1 MRERTSSLN
10 RLPKISTFTQHC
22 AMIDLT
28 ARKVWVGYG
37 SSARSPE
44 STTTIREY
52 GFRARGLRPR
62 PGMTANQTEFP
73 QFAGLSGPNV
83 IRCYSELLGAAAG
96 AGAAEA
102 AGVAAGAGEASG
114 DAKS

>member
-1 MRERTSSLN
+1 
-10 RLPKISTFTQHC
+10 
-22 AMIDLT
+22 MIDLT

-62 PGMTANQTEFP
+62 PGMTTNQTEFP
-73 QFAGLSGPNV
+73 QFAGLSGPNI

-102 AGVAAGAGEASG
+102 AGVAAGAGEAPG
-114 DAKS
+114 DARS